1 LYSVDIDIGGTFT
14 DGFFT
19 NGAVAETAK
28 VPTTP
33 HDLTECFIDCV
44 KLGSRRFG
52 LALDEFLRRTSVARL
67 STTIGTN
74 LLVQRKGARVGLLV
88 SAGHEATLYGPEAA
102 NARDYVIA
110 SDMVLGITE
119 EVDGSGAIATPPDEQ
134 EVLAQVRALVQRG
147 AEIIAVSLRNAWRNP
162 ANEHAVRAAI
172 RSRYPVHYLRSVPV
186 QLSVEVVHDRDDHA
200 RTNSALLNAYIHAE
214 MARVLFRAEDK
225 LRAAGYPRPLL
236 IVHSSGGSAR
246 VAKTVALNTLQSGPA
261 VAVKGAAELSRWLR
275 LNHVVSADM
284 GGTSFDIGVVIDQS
298 VSLEPVP
305 QIDRLRIATPII
317 RVHSVA
323 LGGGSIAQV
332 DGDEIKVGPESAGSA
347 PGPACYGKGGA
358 DPTVTDANV
367 LLGFI
372 DADNFLGGKIKLDIS
387 AAARAIER
395 RLCRKLELTVEE
407 TAFRIRRIC
416 DESMAQAV
424 LTSVKAAGQNPGDV
438 TLFSVGGAG
447 PLHACRVAELAG
459 LRQVVTFPFGSV
471 FSAFGGGTSDV
482 QHLYHHVFGDA
493 AKAAAELEAVADGMV
508 HQARRDMHGEGFAAA
523 DVSLAFAADLDGRAG
538 KVEGETLL
546 DPEEFRRQLAD
557 ATYGM
562 PVASLHV
569 TATSATP
576 HWRQRAQPGMPH
588 MAIARKSRHVWWDSA
603 APTLTPVY
611 DRESLPPG
619 AVIAGP
625 AIVAAADTTYAVFPG
640 WRLVVN
646 DLAFYVMKRN

>member
-33 HDLTECFIDCV
+33 HDLTECFLDCV

-88 SAGHEATLYGPEAA
+88 SAGHEATLYGQGPAR
-102 NARDYVIA
+102 ARDYVIA
-110 SDMVLGITE
+110 PDMVLGIAG
-119 EVDGSGAIATPPDEQ
+119 EVDDAGAVAAPPDEQ
-134 EVLAQVRALVQRG
+134 EVLAHVRALIQRG
-147 AEIIAVSLRNAWRNP
+147 AEIIVVSLRNAWRNP
-162 ANEHAVRAAI
+162 ANEYAVRAAV

-186 QLSVEVVHDRDDHA
+186 QLSVEVAHDRDDHA
-200 RTNSALLNAYIHAE
+200 RTNSALLNAYIHTE

-246 VAKTVALNTLQSGPA
+246 VAKTVALNTLHSGPA
-261 VAVKGAAELSRWLR
+261 VAVKGAAELSRWLS
-275 LNHVVSADM
+275 LDHVVSADM
-284 GGTSFDIGVVIDQS
+284 GGTSFDIGVVVDRR

-305 QIDRLRIATPII
+305 QIDRIPIATPVI
-317 RVHSVA
+317 RLESVA

-332 DGDEIKVGPESAGSA
+332 EDDELKVGPESAGSA

-372 DADNFLGGKIKLDIS
+372 DANNFLGGRIRLDIS
-387 AAARAIER
+387 AAARAVER
-395 RLCRKLELTVEE
+395 RLGRKLELTVERA
-407 TAFRIRRIC
+407 AFRIRQIC

-424 LTSVKAAGQNPGDV
+424 LASVTAAGQTPADV

-459 LRQVVTFPFGSV
+459 LRQVVAFPFGSV
-471 FSAFGGGTSDV
+471 FSAFGGGTTDV
-482 QHLYHHVFGDA
+482 QHLYRHVFGDS
-493 AKAAAELEAVADGMV
+493 AKAAAEMEAVANRLV
-508 HQARRDMHGEGFAAA
+508 HQARLDMQGEGFAAA
-523 DVSLAFAADLDGRAG
+523 DVSLTFEAG
-538 KVEGETLL
+538 FDVRTDRVEGRTLL
-546 DPEEFRRQLAD
+546 DAEEFRQQLAD
-557 ATYGM
+557 ATYGT
-562 PVASLHV
+562 PVASLQV

-576 HWRQRAQPGMPH
+576 HWRQQAQPGLPH
-588 MAIARKSRHVWWDSA
+588 VAIARKSRHVWWDSA
-603 APTLTPVY
+603 APALTPVY
-611 DRESLPPG
+611 DRESLTPG
-619 AVIAGP
+619 VVVAGP
-625 AIVAAADTTYAVFPG
+625 AIVEAADTTYAIFPG

-646 DLAFYVMKRN
+646 DLGFYVMMRN